1 MCDAFGLLSGHAIEQ
16 ADAEQAYIQSPLGG
30 AETYIRLPKE
40 LQPDS
45 WKHMRDPVCKLVM
58 SLYGHPDAGGF
69 WQAHCKNALESVGFI
84 EVSESWQSLFYH
96 PELKVM
102 MAVYVDDFKASG
114 PVEALKKA
122 WTLARS
128 KIRTGAPTPI
138 GRYLGCHHNVVELKD
153 RRVIEYDT
161 HDFLEQC
168 VSHCK
173 KVCGEDVVLKKAST
187 PFLDE
192 DKLPEEDDNEPGKL
206 ADAACSVLMKV
217 LYGARLAR
225 FDLLKAVAGL
235 ASKVTKWSVSCDKR
249 LFRLM
254 CYINDSK
261 GLKMR
266 GYVGRDDKAE
276 DLFLR
281 LFADADFAGCRDTA
295 RSTSGL
301 FLGIYGKN
309 TFVPVAAQAKKQS
322 CVSHSTPEAEL
333 VAANLALRTQGL
345 PALEVFDKVFGRKV
359 KLFFEEDNNT
369 AISTIKAGYSNT
381 MRHLGRTHRV
391 SLRWMHEVFQDGQ
404 CEIRRCDTLLQAAD
418 IFTKG
423 FTCRDK
429 WVVVYSAELRP
440 RVPDLEELRASG
452 QPVAIIG
459 GGLGGIASARELQRR
474 GLRFQLFERSG
485 GLGGSWAQLANQSS
499 KVQIERG
506 TYHLGMASGTAC
518 PQDMPNYAKRDE
530 VLAHLQ
536 AFVQEHGLAEHC
548 QFSAEVCEV
557 RTDNNNINNNNNNSN
572 SYSISWKPPGGAD
585 VTPVWAT
592 GFGALMV
599 LPGFLPRPRGVLLPQ
614 ESVFQGTVAYGVSDD
629 VPSSALVAPKRV
641 AILGHG
647 AFAVEHARTAAEA
660 GAAGVAIICRRRNL
674 VLPRVVSWL
683 VDGAGDGADVDVETM
698 LSLVKPMYQLLG
710 FSSVAEAL
718 PRSLMKNDRGRWV
731 LTQSNPAISDVYFL
745 LQAQGMLEVVVGAV
759 EAVQPHS
766 LLVQPL
772 EGPEV
777 STKLHLREIP
787 CDTLI
792 KCLGWDHSAQADLG
806 RALGMQSI
814 HGFWLDGDPRR
825 FLFKFSSSATNG
837 ASNMNTLSF
846 FVLLKH
852 AHVAFF
858 HFLARPSALAAAL
871 HGLPVVSSLGE
882 DFGATFVGQAFM
894 AMARAVPELRE
905 AGREI
910 NRLKAE
916 RIRETH
922 PVEDFV
928 RDLAAEWAEYQQA
941 RLAPGVPAQVYPY
954 SEATAAQFLA
964 ERQATAEAAAQGP
977 GVANSQAEDGL
988 ERWLFLS
995 APRGLAKA
1003 LRREGGTRVPAGG
1016 FLCLPGSPS
1025 YDSGWTTDEADAEE
1039 EELAQKQCLASWP
1052 FAERAEGVASDA
1064 EAAASASVAASAVV
1078 LLPPLGRGGLDEHRA
1093 ALQELSAELT
1103 RQSAARTRSR
1113 SSRERVVVVVTTFGG
1128 RLPESAGP
1136 LWAFW
1141 EELLGS
1147 NGRIAA
1153 GDEGSRLVLLDLA
1166 TASGEVPTSTS
1177 TLALLLS
1184 QNLGRLLDDTMP
1196 RAAVRG
1202 DQLFAIQQTLQL
1214 RYLPG
1219 GVQSGSAPNSA
1230 AAPSLEA
1237 LRDRVLAA
1245 AQSALGSG
1253 DNEEDQLLADTS
1265 LLDAGLDSLAQIDV
1279 RQALGRQ
1286 LGPQASRLLTAS
1298 VLFDHPTAESLAR
1311 RLFEELFVSRQ
1322 EAPAAS
1328 LEPAAPQVLSL
1339 EPGRAMPVAEQQQRS
1354 DQQAQPG
1361 QEEAKEQVHC
1371 RTEVLVGSRRC
1382 GLLVPEA
1389 WQQQRPSRLLF
1400 LHGARADAEITA
1412 RIMRATGWTRPQ
1424 SNPVFEV
1431 ALAEAPHEDKADPS
1445 LFEGAVR
1452 LGWYD
1457 PAGRYRQW
1465 LLPREELGAASQA
1478 EEDQRWSESV
1488 EVISEVWR
1496 SWGPFDGIAGLCE
1509 GAAAAALAALTP
1521 GSLQPP
1527 PRFLLSVGGFA
1538 SDRPQY
1544 QAAYSSPA
1552 GFPSLHIV
1560 GSEEGSSAQALP
1572 ELEADLEEEE
1582 VAGELPAGELAVWL
1596 CEYPGHGV
1604 LSEEA
1609 PLRSLRALVRAIYDE
1624 LLALAALGAFGQLP
1638 LALFGHS
1645 MGSAVMVQLT
1655 ELLSPSSFGLEAGS
1669 AGQRAWSFMSALEG
1683 LSLAFG
1689 TAYRERASDFWSNS
1703 PAVRDTADL
1712 LCADFAACF
1721 EAVLYGDRDP
1731 GCTMPAQSCQGV
1743 LVLPAA
1749 EVASM
1754 LVAELRAAL
1763 PMLLAEPAV
1772 AEDNAPARAE
1782 PSGAAENAPD
1792 QAPLQQQAGFPTAAA
1807 AGGSTTA
1814 ATTAATT
1821 DESGGKKQLLWLQK
1835 EVVRAI
1841 IRASP
1846 RTREQFKGLLEALG
1860 SSSSSSAESCNA
1872 QAGDEQVTEEEDE
1885 DKPSSRPKLLDTSFA
1900 ELGFGS
1906 LEWML
1911 IRESLST
1918 SLGGVRVPPQL
1929 VFQGPTITSLSY
1941 LLLPLQAQPAGQ
1953 PPQLLSQLQQPQTQT
1968 QLQPP
1973 TQPQQQQQPQPQQQQ
1988 QQQQQNPLLEVN
2000 IPRGLAA
2007 SQIGSNVR
2015 LGLNL
2020 RLEGPVVICD
2030 GAVVRDNV
2038 TLGGGCEL
2046 GEFCMVGPQVE
2057 LGPNCRVAPMGMV
2070 QNDVVLGFGCQ
2081 VAERAL
2087 LRGPLRA
2094 GNRCNFDEQSI
2105 IGGHSSHLNAVR
2117 HGQIQIGNNCTFE
2130 IGSVVLAPRGVHG
2143 APGVTRIGDGVI
2155 VHMKAEVSHD
2165 CVLEDGVAC
2174 NGELSGFCHIMK
2186 GGKVSKGTV
2195 LHQFTTVGT
2204 GAFLAMS
2211 RKVRLDVLPYCI
2223 FDEHSVL
2230 DRVSLGRNGVSP
2242 EEADELDAFY
2252 QRHFSSE
2259 AAQYCQSVEG
2269 LLPRS
2274 SDGEG
2279 FWFASELRRFFAIRA
2294 QMRDQRLLATFGVDE
2309 SVHQLRRPS
2318 S

>member
-1 MCDAFGLLSGHAIEQ
+1 
-16 ADAEQAYIQSPLGG
+16 
-30 AETYIRLPKE
+30 
-40 LQPDS
+40 
-45 WKHMRDPVCKLVM
+45 
-58 SLYGHPDAGGF
+58 
-69 WQAHCKNALESVGFI
+69 
-84 EVSESWQSLFYH
+84 
-96 PELKVM
+96 
-102 MAVYVDDFKASG
+102 
-114 PVEALKKA
+114 
-122 WTLARS
+122 
-128 KIRTGAPTPI
+128 
-138 GRYLGCHHNVVELKD
+138 
-153 RRVIEYDT
+153 
-161 HDFLEQC
+161 
-168 VSHCK
+168 
-173 KVCGEDVVLKKAST
+173 
-187 PFLDE
+187 
-192 DKLPEEDDNEPGKL
+192 
-206 ADAACSVLMKV
+206 
-217 LYGARLAR
+217 
-225 FDLLKAVAGL
+225 
-235 ASKVTKWSVSCDKR
+235 
-249 LFRLM
+249 
-254 CYINDSK
+254 
-261 GLKMR
+261 
-266 GYVGRDDKAE
+266 
-276 DLFLR
+276 
-281 LFADADFAGCRDTA
+281 
-295 RSTSGL
+295 
-301 FLGIYGKN
+301 
-309 TFVPVAAQAKKQS
+309 
-322 CVSHSTPEAEL
+322 
-333 VAANLALRTQGL
+333 
-345 PALEVFDKVFGRKV
+345 
-359 KLFFEEDNNT
+359 
-369 AISTIKAGYSNT
+369 
-381 MRHLGRTHRV
+381 
-391 SLRWMHEVFQDGQ
+391 
-404 CEIRRCDTLLQAAD
+404 
-418 IFTKG
+418 
-423 FTCRDK
+423 
-429 WVVVYSAELRP
+429 
-440 RVPDLEELRASG
+440 
-452 QPVAIIG
+452 
-459 GGLGGIASARELQRR
+459 
-474 GLRFQLFERSG
+474 SG

-557 RTDNNNINNNNNNSN
+557 RTDNNNINNNNNNNTN

-599 LPGFLPRPRGVLLPQ
+599 LPGFLPRPRVVLLPQ

-683 VDGAGDGADVDVETM
+683 VDGAGDGTDVDVETM

-759 EAVQPHS
+759 EAVQPHN

-806 RALGMQSI
+806 RALSMQSI

-852 AHVAFF
+852 AHAAFF

-1025 YDSGWTTDEADAEE
+1025 DDSGWTTDEADAEE

-1093 ALQELSAELT
+1093 ALHELSAELT

-1141 EELLGS
+1141 EQLLGS

-1153 GDEGSRLVLLDLA
+1153 GDEGSRPVLLDLA
-1166 TASGEVPTSTS
+1166 TANGEVPTSTS

-1196 RAAVRG
+1196 HAAVRG

-1230 AAPSLEA
+1230 AAPSFEA

-1253 DNEEDQLLADTS
+1253 DDEEDQLLADTS

-1339 EPGRAMPVAEQQQRS
+1339 EPGSAMPVAEQQHRS
-1354 DQQAQPG
+1354 DEQAQPG
-1361 QEEAKEQVHC
+1361 QEEAKEQAHC

-1424 SNPVFEV
+1424 RNPVFEV

-1465 LLPREELGAASQA
+1465 LLPREELGTASQA

-1509 GAAAAALAALTP
+1509 GAAAAAMAALTP

-1544 QAAYSSPA
+1544 QAAYGSPA

-1560 GSEEGSSAQALP
+1560 GSEEGSSAQSFPELPAWAHPLRRRLSMPGAHALP
-1572 ELEADLEEEE
+1572 ELEADLEEEVRAFVASALGSCRGCPKPVMATTATTAATAATATTTATAAATTTAATTTATATATAATATPVAATATPALAVTSTSSSASSSTSAETTGSLRNPMLAPSQPLNPSAAPTATASSATATTHKNNNNNNNNNNNSWPPSGCCRLLRPARGTLAPSGSQRLVLLMLPHAGGNAAQYEE

-1596 CEYPGHGV
+1596 CEYPGHGA
-1604 LSEEA
+1604 LSEED

-1655 ELLSPSSFGLEAGS
+1655 EMLLSPGSFGLEAGPAAS
-1669 AGQRAWSFMSALEG
+1669 LKPLVLLASGRGPPHALDSRPRLHLMRPGSESFMSALEG

-1689 TAYRERASDFWSNS
+1689 TAYRERASNS

-1721 EAVLYGDRDP
+1721 EEDPWPFPVGAPWPVAVAVLYGDRDP
-1731 GCTMPAQSCQGV
+1731 GCTMPAQSCRGV
-1743 LVLPAA
+1743 LVLPVA

-1763 PMLLAEPAV
+1763 PLLLAEPAV
-1772 AEDNAPARAE
+1772 AEDNAPARAG
-1782 PSGAAENAPD
+1782 PTGAAENAPD

-1821 DESGGKKQLLWLQK
+1821 DESGGKKQLLWLQQ

-1953 PPQLLSQLQQPQTQT
+1953 PPQLFSQLQQPQTQT

-1973 TQPQQQQQPQPQQQQ
+1973 TQPQQQQQQQPQQQQQQ

-2094 GNRCNFDEQSI
+2094 GNRCKFDEQSI